1 MAAISKQSNNN
12 LNNIIYVSI
21 AIPKIQIPQ
30 QCCSFVVRPITIL
43 LPSCPTWPHEI
54 TCSRIIIYVQRIKN
68 VKIHNTKW
76 KLREPVSCA
85 VQKSRVPNRLYKI
98 RAPCTII
105 IIIKVTHTNTHANE
119 RARARRSLWCGA
131 ENRMYKI
138 CIWNVFCCCCCSN
151 QFVCE
156 SMREL
161 CVYVPMEQLARLAI
175 CSIFALEGR
184 NNCVPTQV
192 IEKDA

>member
-43 LPSCPTWPHEI
+43 LPSCSTWPHEI

-105 IIIKVTHTNTHANE
+105 IIIKVTHTNTHANK
-119 RARARRSLWCGA
+119 RARARVEVYGVAHKIGCIKYVYEMFVVVVVVRISLCA
-131 ENRMYKI
+131 RVCVSFVYMFQ
-138 CIWNVFCCCCCSN
+138 WNSWHVW
-151 QFVCE
+151 
-156 SMREL
+156 L
-161 CVYVPMEQLARLAI
+161 
-175 CSIFALEGR
+175 FAAFLL
-184 NNCVPTQV
+184 
-192 IEKDA
+192 